1 MPNPYI
7 DDSRFTMNCPDIRNK
22 RFGKIVEGVGICD
35 MNTKQYYKMMEDE
48 RVKAEKAA
56 KGPKKKAKLVDSESS
71 GSGSRV
77 VFDLSRTSAK

>member
-1 MPNPYI
+1 
-7 DDSRFTMNCPDIRNK
+7 
-22 RFGKIVEGVGICD
+22 